1 MSEAPNGPRTKGE
14 KEASERLLNAEAALA
29 ESHLEIDKLKLKSE
43 KLYLQ
48 DVTQTHK
55 IAAMKY
61 DEYMASDNLRHT
73 FRFLGSVNSASCKS
87 AIDALV
93 RWHRLDPGCDI
104 TLVIDSPG
112 GDIISGFHLFDTIIW
127 LRAEGH
133 KITTI
138 ATGMAASMG
147 GVLFQA
153 GSYRIMTPQASMLI
167 HEAQFGV
174 GGSTGQVEDE
184 VKYVK
189 MLQDRILTILAERS
203 SLSKAQIKRR
213 WARTNWWLMSDEALE
228 LGFADS
234 IE

>member
-1 MSEAPNGPRTKGE
+1 MSEAPGGPRTKGE
-14 KEASERLLNAEAALA
+14 KAAAERLLNAEAALA
-29 ESHLEIDKLKLKSE
+29 ESSLEINKLKLKSE

-48 DVTQTHK
+48 DVTQTHA
-55 IAAMKY
+55 IAGKKFN
-61 DEYMASDNLRHT
+61 EYMVSDNERHT
-73 FRFLGSVNSASCKS
+73 FRFLGSVNPASCKS

-112 GDIISGFHLFDTIIW
+112 GDIISGFHLFDTIVW
-127 LRAEGH
+127 LKAEGH

-153 GSYRIMTPQASMLI
+153 GTYRIMTPQASMLI

-189 MLQDRILTILAERS
+189 MLQDRILKILAERS
-203 SLSKAQIKRR
+203 TLSKAQIKRR
-213 WARTNWWLMSDEALE
+213 WSRTNWWLMSEEALE

>member
-1 MSEAPNGPRTKGE
+1 MSESPGGPRTKGE
-14 KEASERLLNAEAALA
+14 KEAAERLLNAEAALA
-29 ESHLEIDKLKLKSE
+29 EAALATSKLKHKQE

-48 DVTQTHK
+48 DVENTHTVASK
-55 IAAMKY
+55 KF
-61 DEYMASDNLRHT
+61 DEYMASDNERRT

-93 RWHRLDPGCDI
+93 RWHRLEPGCDI

-133 KITTI
+133 VITTI

-153 GSYRIMTPQASMLI
+153 GTHRIMTPQASMLI

-174 GGSTGQVEDE
+174 GGSIGTVEDE

-189 MLQDRILTILAERS
+189 MLQDRILKILAERS
-203 SLSKAQIKRR
+203 TLTKAQIKRR